1 MADLVPIRSKYA
13 YEKLARHDGEEGR
26 TYGDQRLPSVTRI
39 LDSTRD
45 RAKIDEWVQRVGKE
59 EAERI
64 KTTAATIGTH
74 MHSVIEHMIAG
85 QDLPVP
91 YTWESIKGYEMGYRL
106 IREEFHH
113 ITEIWGSEVT
123 LYIPKRYAGTTDM
136 VGLYKGKP
144 AIIDFKQSNKP
155 KRHEWITDYFHQL
168 SAYALAH
175 DYQFGTEIE
184 MGVVMMAMQSGGTQ
198 VFTTTGREFS
208 QYKTGWLER
217 VDNYYRQEKPLTK
230 GSLGKANS

>member
-1 MADLVPIRSKYA
+1 MAHLIPIHEKYV
-13 YEKLARHDGEEGR
+13 YEKLARHDGEDGR

-39 LDSTRD
+39 LDATKD
-45 RAKIDEWVQRVGKE
+45 KAKLDEWMQRVGKE

-64 KTTAATIGTH
+64 KVTAATTGTH
-74 MHSVIEHMIAG
+74 MHSAIEHMIAG
-85 QDLPVP
+85 HDLPAP
-91 YTWESIKGYEMGYRL
+91 YTWEAIRGYEMGYRL
-106 IREEFHH
+106 INEQFHH
-113 ITEIWGSEVT
+113 ITEIWGSEIT
-123 LYIPKRYAGTTDM
+123 LYMPNRYAGTTDM

-155 KRHEWITDYFHQL
+155 KRHEWITDYFHQR

-198 VFTTTGREFS
+198 VFTTTGSEFL
-208 QYKTGWLER
+208 QYKRGWLER
-217 VDNYYRQEKPLTK
+217 VENFYRNTASNGK
-230 GSLGKANS
+230 SL

>member
-1 MADLVPIRSKYA
+1 MVDLIPLRKKYR
-13 YEKLARHDGEEGR
+13 YEKLVRNDGPEGR
-26 TYGDQRLPSVTRI
+26 TYGDEKLPSVTRI
-39 LDSTRD
+39 LDATKD
-45 RAKIDEWVQRVGKE
+45 KAKLDEWVQRVGQE
-59 EAERI
+59 EADRI
-64 KTTAATIGTH
+64 KNTAATTGTH
-74 MHSVIEHMIAG
+74 MHSVIERMVAG
-85 QDLPVP
+85 KSLPRPTNWLMV
-91 YTWESIKGYEMGYRL
+91 KGYEMGYRL
-106 IREEFHH
+106 VLEQFSSVD
-113 ITEIWGSEVT
+113 EIWGSEVT
-123 LYIPKRYAGTTDM
+123 LYIPNRYAGTTDM

-175 DYQFGTEIE
+175 DYHFGTEIE

-217 VDNYYRQEKPLTK
+217 VERFYQTMP
-230 GSLGKANS
+230 

>member
-45 RAKIDEWVQRVGKE
+45 KAKINEWVQRVGKE

-123 LYIPKRYAGTTDM
+123 LYIPNRYAGTTDM

>member
-1 MADLVPIRSKYA
+1 MAHLIPIREKYH
-13 YEKLARHDGEEGR
+13 YEKLARHDGEGGR
-26 TYGDQRLPSVTRI
+26 TYGDQKLPSVTRI
-39 LDSTRD
+39 LESTRD
-45 RAKIDEWVQRVGKE
+45 KAKIDEWVQRVGKE

-85 QDLPVP
+85 QDLPAP
-91 YTWESIKGYEMGYRL
+91 YTQEAIKGYEMGYRL
-106 IREEFHH
+106 INEQFAH
-113 ITEIWGSEVT
+113 ITEVWGSEIT
-123 LYIPKRYAGTTDM
+123 LYIPNRYAGTTDM

-217 VDNYYRQEKPLTK
+217 VEGFYRNTASK
-230 GSLGKANS
+230 GKSL